1 MEGFPGNRFRYGF
14 GLRPIATEHN
24 DARVMVF
31 HRQAPIVLGLF
42 DLSNVLARLHTA
54 ERHILRI
61 RKGMRLELLWLTGV
75 NPHRCLI
82 LLHDVLHAFS
92 LNLRDPPE
100 GTPHWNAELVA
111 PHVGIS
117 RREEFFRE
125 TFALVTQR
133 TITVEHEG
141 GRFVV
146 LYHTTDCH
154 DVRDIQRDRE
164 PGFRRYLD
172 GSGNVAYGIL
182 FEWACVKD
190 RRTLLRQDLAQFL

>member
-14 GLRPIATEHN
+14 GLRPIAPEHN

-31 HRQAPIVLGLF
+31 HRQAPIVLGLSY
-42 DLSNVLARLHTA
+42 LSNVLARLHAA
-54 ERHILRI
+54 ERHISRM
-61 RKGMRLELLWLTGV
+61 RKGMSLELFWLTGV

-111 PHVGIS
+111 THVGIS
-117 RREEFFRE
+117 RRKEFLRE

-133 TITVEHEG
+133 TITVEHDG

-154 DVRDIQRDRE
+154 DV
-164 PGFRRYLD
+164 
-172 GSGNVAYGIL
+172 
-182 FEWACVKD
+182 
-190 RRTLLRQDLAQFL
+190 